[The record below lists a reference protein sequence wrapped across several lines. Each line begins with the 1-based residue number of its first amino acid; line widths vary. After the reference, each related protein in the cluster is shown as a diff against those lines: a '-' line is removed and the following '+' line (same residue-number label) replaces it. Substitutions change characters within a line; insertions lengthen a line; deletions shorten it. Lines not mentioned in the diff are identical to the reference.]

1 MTKNDKKHL
10 TDQRFTDLDL
20 IDALK
25 QGVAD
30 AGFEYCTPIQA
41 SSLPL
46 ALTGKDVA
54 GQAQTGTGKT
64 VAFLLACCQQLITQ
78 PADGEKQ
85 LTHTRA
91 LILAPTRELAI
102 QIYKDAIVLAK
113 HTGLKLGLIYGGT
126 GYDEQKQ
133 MLAKGTDI
141 LIGTPGR
148 LIDFYKQNLFGL
160 KCVQV
165 VVLDEADRMFDLGF
179 IQDIRYLL
187 RRMPKPEKRLNMLFS
202 ATLSFRVMELA
213 YEHMNNPEEIKINAE
228 DRVADKID
236 EYCYYPADEEKSILL
251 INLLRRDNPER
262 VLVFVNTRYAVDEVS
277 RILSA
282 NNVSNAALS
291 GDVPQ
296 RKRESLLERFKDGKY
311 QVLVATDVAARG
323 LHIPQVGQVFNYD
336 LPQDAEDYI
345 HRIGRTARAG
355 QSGEAISFICE
366 KYAYS
371 IMEIESFI
379 GHTIQKKEIQP
390 ALLTPIEKI
399 VRQYSGKNFAKNKS
413 TAQPKERK
421 INHGNDDKLGAE
433 VAKDYP
439 SAVKKPVTVKTDLEQ
454 NHERQNDMNQ
464 ESVKQDN
471 IVPLAATPVA
481 TQSNGVRP
489 SENQQAP
496 TQATQVPVRH
506 DNKPMAESKLPEK
519 TNLQTDE
526 KTPPAALPKNR
537 FSRRFGEIPLI
548 G

>member
-413 TAQPKERK
+413 TTQPKERK

-506 DNKPMAESKLPEK
+506 DNKPMAESKLLEK